1 MFAEF
6 HFLRP
11 IWLLALFPALV
22 IGLLLYWFRR
32 EQSPWHSLIAA
43 HLQPVLLS
51 TKQALQKQP
60 MLLPTLLLCWLIS
73 VVALAGPSWHKLPQP
88 AFALKKATVLVLDM
102 SMSMRATDMLPDRL
116 TQQRFKA
123 LDLAQQLKE
132 GELGLLSFAG
142 DAFIIA
148 PLTPDHNNISL
159 LIPDLQPEIMPVQ
172 GSNLLAALQQADKLL
187 TQAGYPRGDVVVFTD
202 GFDDNSYLAI
212 QKLLNNWPHR
222 LSILGFGTTDGAPI
236 KLANGEL
243 LKNGQ
248 GAVVLPKLP
257 QQQLA
262 SLAKRHGGIY
272 ANASI
277 DGQGLADILA
287 QSPLSALDTAE
298 QLQQIKGDQWQD
310 GAIYLVWLL
319 IPILLWQR
327 RFGAMLTLALFMLP
341 MPQVQANTLQWRD
354 LWQTQQQQAEQDY
367 NAGDFTAAKE
377 KFADP
382 LWQGNAAYRAGDYQ
396 TAEQAYRHAAT
407 ERNTPQS
414 WHNLGNSLAQQQR
427 YADAATAYEQALAL
441 QPDMA
446 EAADNAKL
454 MQQLLQQQAA
464 DNNSD
469 SEQDKQQDSEQQ
481 QSSEQ
486 DSEQGSNENT
496 DNNSEQ
502 NQDNQQSTE
511 QNNNSSQENAEAN
524 ASQQK
529 EASEQQQDAEQQALE
544 QQKLAEADDTESS
557 NDEQKQQQ
565 AAITEA
571 WPDASPEQQQQL
583 NNLLRKVQD
592 DPALLLRN
600 KMYLEYQKR
609 QHQRLPKGV
618 EQQW

>member
-11 IWLLALFPALV
+11 IWLLALLPAL
-22 IGLLLYWFRR
+22 GFTLLLYWYRR

-51 TKQALQKQP
+51 SKQLFTKQPL
-60 MLLPTLLLCWLIS
+60 MLPTLLLCWFIS
-73 VVALAGPSWHKLPQP
+73 VVALAGPSWQKLPQP

-123 LDLAQQLKE
+123 LDFAQQLKE

-142 DAFIIA
+142 DAFVIA

-159 LIPDLQPEIMPVQ
+159 LIPDLKPEIMPVQ
-172 GSNLLAALQQADKLL
+172 GSNLLAALLQADKLL

-202 GFDDNSYLAI
+202 GFDNNSFHEI
-212 QKLLNNWPHR
+212 QKQLNQWPHR
-222 LSILGFGTTDGAPI
+222 LSILGFGSTDGAPVQ
-236 KLANGEL
+236 LANGEL
-243 LKNGQ
+243 LKNNQ
-248 GAVVLPKLP
+248 GAVILPKVP

-262 SLAKRHGGIY
+262 SLAKRHKGIY

-277 DGQGLADILA
+277 DGQGLQQILA
-287 QSPLSALDTAE
+287 QAPLTALDSAE

-319 IPILLWQR
+319 LPLLLWQR
-327 RFGAMLTLALFMLP
+327 RSGAMLTILVLALP
-341 MPQVQANTLQWRD
+341 VPQAQAQGIEWRD

-367 NAGDFTAAKE
+367 RSGDFNAAKD
-377 KFADP
+377 KFTDP
-382 LWQGNAAYRAGDYQ
+382 LWQGNAQYRAGDYQ
-396 TAEQAYRHAAT
+396 AAEQAYRQAT
-407 ERNTPQS
+407 IDNNTGQA

-427 YADAATAYEQALAL
+427 YADAAAAYEQALAL
-441 QPDMA
+441 NPELTA
-446 EAADNAKL
+446 AADNAKL
-454 MQQLLQQQAA
+454 MQQLLQQQAQQDA
-464 DNNSD
+464 ANNNSGQ
-469 SEQDKQQDSEQQ
+469 EQDKQQQSGQQSEQQ
-481 QSSEQ
+481 QDSEPGSEQ
-486 DSEQGSNENT
+486 DAKENAENNAAQNQAET
-496 DNNSEQ
+496 PEHADSQANNSEQ
-502 NQDNQQSTE
+502 N
-511 QNNNSSQENAEAN
+511 A
-524 ASQQK
+524 
-529 EASEQQQDAEQQALE
+529 ASEAKQQQDSKQQAQAEIDDNKPSPE
-544 QQKLAEADDTESS
+544 QTE
-557 NDEQKQQQ
+557 QQQ

-618 EQQW
+618 DQQW